1 MQLHAR
7 NIALHFIGCFP
18 LEFQNGL
25 LKISKSNDISNI
37 NDPVVSLVEVSIYRL
52 TFGQ

>member
-7 NIALHFIGCFP
+7 NIALHLICCFP
-18 LEFQNGL
+18 LEFLNGL
-25 LKISKSNDISNI
+25 LNVSKSNDISNI
-37 NDPVVSLVEVSIYRL
+37 NDPVISLVEVSIYRL